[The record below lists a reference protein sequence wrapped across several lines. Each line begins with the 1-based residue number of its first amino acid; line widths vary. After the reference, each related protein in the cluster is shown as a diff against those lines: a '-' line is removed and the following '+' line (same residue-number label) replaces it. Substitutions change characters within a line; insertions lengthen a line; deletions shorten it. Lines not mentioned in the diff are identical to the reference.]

1 MGAEKAIRSQIHVL
15 RLIRESDGS
24 IRYALRIRGA
34 EKELHFASLEALS
47 EHLRSLEAQLKR
59 PMEGLR

>member
-47 EHLRSLEAQLKR
+47 EHLRSLEVTHKPR
-59 PMEGLR
+59 GLR

>member
-1 MGAEKAIRSQIHVL
+1 MGAEKAIRSQVYVL

-47 EHLRSLEAQLKR
+47 EHLRSLEVNS
-59 PMEGLR
+59 